1 MSDDETFGPLLHGT
15 ARAWRLKLDE
25 RLKPMGLSQA
35 KWRTLLHLSVAP
47 GPLTQAEIAALLGI
61 EEPTLVTLLH
71 RLESDRWVARKN
83 SSQDRRCKTVHL
95 APRAQRVIEQ
105 INTARS
111 NFDTNY
117 STIFRRPNFAPASA
131 CWILSDKKRKRGME
145 MKNEPPFDGF
155 EVERTAKT
163 KMGARLESGNGAA
176 TELQEP
182 RRVKT
187 SRVSKQRI
195 PNWGYFLF
203 VLLAAFAVARTL
215 QRGVQTAKTA
225 QPPVRPVLVAKV
237 ISKDVPLYLD
247 EIGTCAAYETV
258 QVQAQ
263 VSGQII
269 ARHFQDGAD
278 VKKGDLLFTID
289 PRPFQAALQQAQAQA
304 ALDQVTLKRQ
314 TELRARNVT
323 APQDFDT
330 AQANARKS
338 EAAAAAAQVNVDFCY
353 IKSPI
358 NGRAGLR
365 LVDVGNI
372 VSGNTGSGAVLLT
385 IQGLDPIYTDFTVA
399 ETDLALV
406 RKYLGGPNVKVQT
419 YSPDDKIPPRI
430 GDLYF
435 IDNAV
440 QPGSGTVKA
449 RGVTPNPDH
458 AFWPSEFVRVRFI
471 LDTVKD
477 ALLVP

>member
-1 MSDDETFGPLLHGT
+1 MGAQNTT
-15 ARAWRLKLDE
+15 AREE
-25 RLKPMGLSQA
+25 REL
-35 KWRTLLHLSVAP
+35 
-47 GPLTQAEIAALLGI
+47 
-61 EEPTLVTLLH
+61 
-71 RLESDRWVARKN
+71 
-83 SSQDRRCKTVHL
+83 
-95 APRAQRVIEQ
+95 
-105 INTARS
+105 
-111 NFDTNY
+111 
-117 STIFRRPNFAPASA
+117 
-131 CWILSDKKRKRGME
+131 
-145 MKNEPPFDGF
+145 
-155 EVERTAKT
+155 ERTAKT

-176 TELQEP
+176 TEIHER

-187 SRVSKQRI
+187 TGDKKQRI
-195 PNWGYFLF
+195 PRWGIFLF
-203 VLLAAFAVARTL
+203 VILAAFAVARTL
-215 QRGVQTAKTA
+215 QRGVETAKTT
-225 QPPVRPVLVAKV
+225 QPPIRPVLVAKV

-269 ARHFQDGAD
+269 SRNFQDGAD

-289 PRPFQAALQQAQAQA
+289 PRPYQAALDQAKAQA

-314 TELRARNVT
+314 ADLRARNVIS
-323 APQDFDT
+323 PQDYDT
-330 AQANARKS
+330 AQANAQKS
-338 EAAAAAAQVNVDFCY
+338 QAAVEAAQVNVDFCY

-358 NGRAGLR
+358 DGRAGLR

-419 YSPDDKIPPRI
+419 YSPDDKIPPRL

-435 IDNAV
+435 IDTAV

-471 LDTVKD
+471 LDTIKE
-477 ALLVP
+477 ARLVPSQAVQISQSGPFIFVLKPDNTVDLRSVKPGQRQDGDLIVVESGVQPDETVVVTGQLALAPGSKVDPKPYGAANPPGGQSAAAKSSL